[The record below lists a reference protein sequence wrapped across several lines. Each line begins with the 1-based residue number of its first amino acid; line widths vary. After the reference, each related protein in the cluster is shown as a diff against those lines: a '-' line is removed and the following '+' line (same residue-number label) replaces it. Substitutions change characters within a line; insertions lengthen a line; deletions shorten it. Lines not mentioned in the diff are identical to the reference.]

1 MHFVQ
6 VIPPTCLLMTTEWY
20 PMWLFL
26 IISSVGFFS
35 KVASLVLSAMRTFP
49 EKHQVRICF
58 FIIKESRCYNSAW
71 SYDKMIEEQY
81 NESSENN

>member
-49 EKHQVRICF
+49 EKHQVRNLF
-58 FIIKESRCYNSAW
+58 FYNKGIKMLQFCLILWQNDRRT
-71 SYDKMIEEQY
+71 I
-81 NESSENN
+81 